1 MWCYNSLYCVMWC
14 YDMLCYNIYYIISYI
29 ISCIIYHI
37 TYHISYHIPY
47 HISYISYHIVY
58 HIIFIGNKIVAQI
71 KSRLDSKCSNNQAE
85 QIAIINALEAVATLN
100 IPENSPRTAM
110 VYTDSK
116 ITLDSLQNPR
126 NHAYLIEEIRKRVAT
141 LHDSILQIEFSWIK
155 AHAGILGN
163 ETADKLAKE
172 AARTRLI
179 DITFSRIPIS
189 SVYHDIQTD
198 SIKRWQ
204 KEGQNCTKALT
215 TKQFFPSVD
224 ERLKKKV
231 RITQNVAAMLTGHG
245 KTRAYLHRFKIRE
258 SAQCVCQQEDQT
270 IDHLLYDCNLLEAQR
285 GILRKNVAKYGR
297 WPADKHEL
305 ITSHLDSL
313 LNYIKSID
321 FDRL

>member
-1 MWCYNSLYCVMWC
+1 
-14 YDMLCYNIYYIISYI
+14 MLCYNIYYIISYI

-198 SIKRWQ
+198 SIKR
-204 KEGQNCTKALT
+204 
-215 TKQFFPSVD
+215 
-224 ERLKKKV
+224 
-231 RITQNVAAMLTGHG
+231 
-245 KTRAYLHRFKIRE
+245 
-258 SAQCVCQQEDQT
+258 
-270 IDHLLYDCNLLEAQR
+270 
-285 GILRKNVAKYGR
+285 
-297 WPADKHEL
+297 
-305 ITSHLDSL
+305 
-313 LNYIKSID
+313 
-321 FDRL
+321 